1 MAVLPEQAR
10 CTRAA
15 GETSRGRP
23 PEPIPPATLAEMQ
36 TGNRVPLNCCGN
48 LKGGEGILTTG
59 AFVALFVFWR
69 PAAGTQPS

>member
-1 MAVLPEQAR
+1 M
-10 CTRAA
+10 
-15 GETSRGRP
+15 
-23 PEPIPPATLAEMQ
+23 AEMQ